1 MRHEYL
7 SHIDI
12 LRALAV
18 FLVIFNH
25 LEWPYF
31 GGGFIGVDV
40 FLVISGYL
48 ITKNIYKKQENTG
61 KFSFKNFYQRRV
73 IRLAPTFFTV
83 MISCCLA
90 FYFVV
95 TTDEWINFLKTLVSS
110 VTLTSNIYYWTLLG
124 DYFSI
129 NAKSTPLLHIWSLS
143 LEEQFYLI
151 WPLFLLLILKIR
163 SKFYSIL
170 AIHYIIFSWCI
181 KYFCFI

>member
-48 ITKNIYKKQENTG
+48 ITKNIYKEQENTS

-73 IRLAPTFFTV
+73 VRLAPTF
-83 MISCCLA
+83 L
-90 FYFVV
+90 
-95 TTDEWINFLKTLVSS
+95 
-110 VTLTSNIYYWTLLG
+110 
-124 DYFSI
+124 
-129 NAKSTPLLHIWSLS
+129 
-143 LEEQFYLI
+143 Q
-151 WPLFLLLILKIR
+151 
-163 SKFYSIL
+163 
-170 AIHYIIFSWCI
+170 
-181 KYFCFI
+181 